1 MDSAIKSRIKNQI
14 FKFEV
19 KVDSAKGNDS
29 AFTLDYESTD
39 ESLSR
44 YRQDELAGLIRD
56 VVPYFALTDDEIRS
70 IDKSDWNKQSFT
82 RISDANRNSKGDY
95 GELLLFVLLSQ
106 FYDIPKFVTKARLRS
121 TTKEQVKGFDCAH
134 FSVEAGSVTLWLGEA
149 KFHKTI
155 SSAISSSF
163 KSLNDHLNSSE
174 KIKSELKLLGGEIE
188 INRTLDK
195 TTYDIL
201 KEYVS
206 GGKSLDKIEIAVPV
220 LLTYDSK
227 CIGSYAVKEG
237 ADIEDE
243 AFCIEMK
250 EELENHFSTIHKKSW
265 PSKKNI
271 KITFFVVPFD
281 SVSSLKEKIEQIEI
295 AMKF

>member
-1 MDSAIKSRIKNQI
+1 MDAAIRSRIKNQI

-19 KVDSAKGNDS
+19 KIDSAKDNDS

-56 VVPYFALTDDEIRS
+56 IVPYFALTDDEIRS

-95 GELLLFVLLSQ
+95 GELLLFILLSQ

-121 TTKEQVKGFDCAH
+121 TTKDQIKGFDCAH

-188 INRTLDK
+188 INRTLD
-195 TTYDIL
+195 TATYDLL
-201 KEYVS
+201 KEYVF
-206 GGKSLDKIEIAVPV
+206 GGKSLNKIEIAVPV

-237 ADIEDE
+237 ADIKDKD
-243 AFCIEMK
+243 FCIEMK
-250 EELENHFSTIHKKSW
+250 EELENHFSKIHKKSW

-271 KITFFVVPFD
+271 KIIFFVIPFD